1 MTLNFPIKI
10 DPIFKVKKNILFNFY
25 KKTYFKKSSFLI
37 KRWKWLY
44 RLNFKKKIFS
54 YILLKEKEIIG
65 NAGKIPFDIANLLS
79 TLILTNPLNTELH
92 KNLKCG
98 VSPCITH
105 PKAINPS
112 YLSRRLDITTG
123 ISYVPGTEINFTLL
137 IFFLF
142 KYFKA
147 PETSILLTLG

>member
-1 MTLNFPIKI
+1 MTLKFPIKI

-65 NAGKIPFDIANLLS
+65 HAGKIPFDINIDNKKVLGS
-79 TLILTNPLNTELH
+79 WFVDFSILKDYQN
-92 KNLKCG
+92 KKYG
-98 VSPCITH
+98 
-105 PKAINPS
+105 
-112 YLSRRLDITTG
+112 
-123 ISYVPGTEINFTLL
+123 TLL
-137 IFFLF
+137 VEKWMKNVGIGVTFCNDLSLSSPL
-142 KYFKA
+142 A
-147 PETSILLTLG
+147 PLVSV